1 MVESTDSINILR
13 YLFEKDYENKLCAEC
28 KAPMPNLVSIN
39 NAILLCE
46 NCGKKHSDLGY
57 NISYV
62 RKLKD
67 EWDRYLAAYLE
78 RGGNSRY
85 IRFCQQYD
93 LIDMPIE
100 QKLKTKIMEYYRL
113 LVSKY
118 FINFLKNR

>member
-46 NCGKKHSDLGY
+46 NCGKKHSD
-57 NISYV
+57 
-62 RKLKD
+62 
-67 EWDRYLAAYLE
+67 
-78 RGGNSRY
+78 
-85 IRFCQQYD
+85 F
-93 LIDMPIE
+93 E